1 MRTVISLFLS
11 RYANIYKMA
20 CTPSLDEDPGLTSDL
35 VNRDISLWEPT
46 YDYGTDSVF
55 GVAVPVVSEES
66 KRHYEASVRVAT
78 MGPLP
83 IPQQSENM
91 YEEYAD
97 EYKRMYLAAED

>member
-1 MRTVISLFLS
+1 MQTVIKKMFLF
-11 RYANIYKMA
+11 RYADIYKTA
-20 CTPSLDEDPGLTSDL
+20 CTPSLDEDPGLTSDC

-55 GVAVPVVSEES
+55 GVAIPVVSEDS
-66 KRHYEASVRVAT
+66 NRQYEASVKIAT

-83 IPQQSENM
+83 ISQQSENM

-97 EYKRMYLAAED
+97 EYKRMYLAED